1 MSNGD
6 KAVVGRDSL
15 PLMRARKGMEV
26 QLLQSGMLEG
36 RFFFVVVGLSLDYEY

>member
-6 KAVVGRDSL
+6 KAVVGRESL

-26 QLLQSGMLEG
+26 QLRQRGMWEG
-36 RFFFVVVGLSLDYEY
+36 GF